1 MPVYASAA
9 ALLMVAVYLVWRAYR
24 CSRLRREQRLRQR
37 VAYLL
42 WVMAEQD
49 ESRPFGPLSGL
60 HRIVNN

>member
-9 ALLMVAVYLVWRAYR
+9 ALLVAALYVVWRAYR

-49 ESRPFGPLSGL
+49 EPRRFGTTRPGCTAS
-60 HRIVNN
+60 